1 MARSTWMLYGAYGR
15 TGRLIL
21 DETVRRGHRP
31 LLAGRD
37 AAQITALGKATGLDA
52 VHLPLDDAAK
62 LRATLAGVSA
72 VMLAAG
78 PYHQTG
84 PLMRAACI
92 DAGCSYLD
100 INGELEDFTQALTAD
115 AAARAAGIAIIP
127 GAGYGVIFGESLAAQ
142 VARRAPGATWLR
154 LSLATQT
161 DGHSRGANLSVAAA
175 MSAGGHDIFK
185 GALRRLPIASPTWR
199 APSRDGGRGM
209 AFAGAPLAELVAA
222 HRSTGIANVVAG
234 IPMSRVAA
242 AFVRLTGPLLATFM
256 GRFGGRRST
265 ASEATA
271 MNLRSRIWAE
281 AGNASGTIAAAML
294 ETGEGYQAAAF
305 VATEA
310 MEQQLREPRIG
321 ALTPVQ
327 AFGADLALRVPG
339 TRIQEL

>member
-1 MARSTWMLYGAYGR
+1 MLYGAYGR

-21 DETVRRGHRP
+21 DEALRRGHRP

-37 AAQITALGKATGLDA
+37 AAQIEALGQATGLDA
-52 VHLPLDDAAK
+52 IHLPLDNA
-62 LRATLAGVSA
+62 ATLRTALSGVST
-72 VMLAAG
+72 VLLAAG

-100 INGELEDFTQALTAD
+100 INGELEDFTQALAAD

-127 GAGYGVIFGESLAAQ
+127 GAGYGVIFGESLAVQ

-161 DGHSRGANLSVAAA
+161 DGHSRGADLSVAAA
-175 MSAGGHDIFK
+175 MSAGGHDIYQ
-185 GALRRLPIASPTWR
+185 GALRRRPIASPTWR

-209 AFAGAPLAELVAA
+209 AFAGAPLAEVIAA
-222 HRSTGIANVVAG
+222 HRSTGIPNVSAG
-234 IPMSRVAA
+234 IPMSRIAA
-242 AFVRLTGPLLATFM
+242 AFVRVAGPLLGAFM
-256 GRFGGRRST
+256 ARFGGRGST
-265 ASEATA
+265 ASEAKA
-271 MNLRSRIWAE
+271 MNLQSRIWAE
-281 AGNASGTIAAAML
+281 AGNTSGTIAAAML

-305 VATEA
+305 VAMEA
-310 MEQQLREPRIG
+310 VEQHLREPRVG